1 MRIVYFPYTW
11 MGNESYL
18 QLNVENYMAEKE
30 VLHNSFKSSA
40 LA

>member
-11 MGNESYL
+11 VGNDSYL
-18 QLNVENYMAEKE
+18 QLNVENYMGEDV
-30 VLHNSFKSSA
+30 VLHNSFKSSV